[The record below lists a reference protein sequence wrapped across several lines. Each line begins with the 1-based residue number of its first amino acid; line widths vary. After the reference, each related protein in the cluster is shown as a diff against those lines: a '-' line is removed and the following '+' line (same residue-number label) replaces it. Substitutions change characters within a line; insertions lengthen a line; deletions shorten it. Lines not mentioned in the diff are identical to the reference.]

1 MEFEKKIA
9 DYIRRHSLLSPG
21 DSVVVGLSGG
31 ADSVALLAVLSALGY
46 KCIAA
51 HCNFNLRGDES
62 LRDREHAIAIA
73 DKLATESRVIDFDT
87 EAYRQGTGES
97 IEMAC
102 RSLRYR
108 WFEQLRA
115 ASEATAIAVG
125 HHREDNVETAMLNM
139 LRGTGIAGMAGIA
152 PKAGY
157 IVRPLLEA
165 TRREICQYLQQR
177 GLQWVDDS
185 SNTSNDYKRNRL
197 RNVVL
202 PTVAHEFGTESMASL
217 AASVG
222 NVRQNYELYRTL
234 VADALAAFTDGNR
247 LNVAALLERYG
258 RDNGTMLL
266 IEYLRPHGFAADVA
280 YNIVTAVTCGHT
292 GLQFTGTQ
300 GNTAMLDRG
309 ILTLG
314 CAMPRPQG
322 DMVAEIHPDRM
333 SSVDV
338 PQVGICIS
346 IEQHDAAD
354 FIRPHR
360 PDASVLYLDAAIT
373 ADGTPLTLRHW
384 RHGDRIQPFGA
395 RFTTL
400 VSDIFSD
407 AKLSADEKQRA
418 LLLCHG
424 DTILWVVGLKNSS
437 HYPVTHQTR
446 RYFRLKASDL

>member
-1 MEFEKKIA
+1 MEFEKKIEG
-9 DYIRRHSLLSPG
+9 YIRRHSLLTPG
-21 DSVVVGLSGG
+21 DCVVVGLSGG

-62 LRDREHAIAIA
+62 LRDRDHAIAIA
-73 DKLATESRVIDFDT
+73 DNLAAESRVIDFDT

-108 WFEQLRA
+108 WFEQLRVLHNA
-115 ASEATAIAVG
+115 VAIAVG

-152 PKAGY
+152 PKSGH
-157 IVRPLLEA
+157 IVRPLLEV
-165 TRREICQYLQQR
+165 TRPEICRYLQQR
-177 GLQWVDDS
+177 GLHWVDDS
-185 SNTSNDYKRNRL
+185 SNASNDYKRNRL

-202 PTVAHEFGTESMASL
+202 PTVAREFGPESMASL

-234 VADALAAFTDGNR
+234 VDDALAVFGDASR
-247 LNVAALLERYG
+247 LDVTALLKRYG
-258 RDNGTMLL
+258 HDNGTMLL
-266 IEYLRPHGFAADVA
+266 VEYLRPHGFVADVA
-280 YNIVTAVTCGHT
+280 YNIVTAVTQRHT
-292 GLQFTGTQ
+292 GLQFIGTQ
-300 GNTAMLDRG
+300 KNTAMLDRG
-309 ILTLG
+309 ILTIG
-314 CAMPRPQG
+314 GANPQPEG
-322 DMVAEIHPDRM
+322 DTVAEIHPNRI
-333 SSVDV
+333 STVDV
-338 PQVGICIS
+338 PQVGISIS
-346 IEQHDAAD
+346 IEEHDAAD
-354 FIRPHR
+354 FIRPRR

-373 ADGTPLTLRHW
+373 SDDTPLTLRHW
-384 RHGDRIQPFGA
+384 RHGDRIKPFGA
-395 RFTTL
+395 PFTTL

-407 AKLSADEKQRA
+407 AKLSANEKQRV

-437 HYPVTHQTR
+437 HYPVTNQTQ
-446 RYFRLKASDL
+446 RYFRLKATNM